1 MNEYLLL
8 FRADYKVIATAS
20 SEQMEERN
28 ISWMKWIYRIVK
40 EQKLVSGNH
49 LASTG
54 KVLESNGIVKDGP
67 LSEIKESILGYIII
81 KANSY
86 DDSVTIAS
94 ECPIL
99 GGEGNTVEIREI
111 ASL

>member
-8 FRADYKVIATAS
+8 FKADYKVIATAS
-20 SEQMEERN
+20 SELMEERN
-28 ISWMKWIYRIVK
+28 ISWMKWIDRIVK

-54 KVLESNGIVKDGP
+54 KVIERNGIVKDGP

-81 KANSY
+81 KAHSY
-86 DDSVTIAS
+86 DDAIIIAS

-99 GGEGNTVEIREI
+99 GGEGNTVEVREI
-111 ASL
+111 ASV